1 LYLAL
6 ATYAL
11 TGTVRRNEEE
21 QQMLAKPRS
30 LNGVG
35 IVQTLLASAFVIW
48 LFFFPSSG
56 VNFAWPITPALS
68 AMLIGASFVARAY
81 LGVHLW
87 REKEWWR
94 LRWQVWG
101 NLGFLAVIFVATFWH
116 IDEMNWTTNII
127 VAHIWVLAYA
137 IEPLMLILIEPRG
150 EEASERLP
158 PTLQE
163 GPIFRGLKLVMGA
176 LFIYG
181 IIIWALLFINPEFAS
196 TRWPW
201 PLTEFDARI
210 ISAFAMLGALWAL
223 RVYFFEDWALA
234 KLAVRGLLI
243 YGVSLMVLFVFTVS
257 QYGPTN
263 RESFGIIT
271 AIFLVIV
278 AYYYWRQERA
288 AKSPSRSET
297 PEG

>member
-1 LYLAL
+1 
-6 ATYAL
+6 
-11 TGTVRRNEEE
+11 
-21 QQMLAKPRS
+21 MLAKPRS

-35 IVQTLLASAFVIW
+35 IVQVLLATSFVIW
-48 LFFFPSSG
+48 LVFFPSTG
-56 VNFAWPITPALS
+56 VNFAWPIMPALS
-68 AMLIGASFVARAY
+68 AMFIGVSFIARDY
-81 LGVHLW
+81 LGFHLW

-150 EEASERLP
+150 EEADGPLLP
-158 PTLQE
+158 ELLE
-163 GPIFRGLKLVMGA
+163 GPIFRGLKVIMGI

-181 IIIWALLFINPEFAS
+181 VIIWAVLFINPEFAN

-210 ISAFAMLGALWAL
+210 MSAFAMLAALWAL

-243 YGVSLMVLFVFTVS
+243 YGIALLVFFFVTVS

-263 RESFGIIT
+263 RESFGIVT
-271 AIFLVIV
+271 ALFVAIV
-278 AYYYWRQERA
+278 GYYYWRQEKAVADFQATMAGTA
-288 AKSPSRSET
+288 AGEESAE
-297 PEG
+297 

>member
-1 LYLAL
+1 
-6 ATYAL
+6 
-11 TGTVRRNEEE
+11 
-21 QQMLAKPRS
+21 MLAKPRS

-35 IVQTLLASAFVIW
+35 IVQVLLATTFVIW
-48 LFFFPSSG
+48 LIFFPSTG

-68 AMLIGASFVARAY
+68 AMFIGFSFIARDY
-81 LGVHLW
+81 LGFHLW

-101 NLGFLAVIFVATFWH
+101 NLGFLVVIFAATFWH

-150 EEASERLP
+150 EEANAPLP
-158 PTLQE
+158 PELLE
-163 GPIFRGLKLVMGA
+163 GPIFKGLKGIMGI

-181 IIIWALLFINPEFAS
+181 VILWAVLFINPEFAN

-210 ISAFAMLGALWAL
+210 MSAFAMLAALWAL
-223 RVYFFEDWALA
+223 RVYFFDDWALA

-243 YGVSLMVLFVFTVS
+243 YGIALLVFFVVTVS

-263 RESFGIIT
+263 RISFGIVT
-271 AIFLVIV
+271 AIFVALVG
-278 AYYYWRQERA
+278 YYYWRQEKA
-288 AKSPSRSET
+288 VADFQATMGDTTAGE
-297 PEG
+297 E